1 MGKKSAKT
9 KYACQ
14 ECGHTA
20 YQWMGKCPSCNAWNS
35 LVEEVDLAL
44 SASGSSKKP
53 AEDNRL
59 ERIISSRKNTRGKAK
74 AIHLNEITDT
84 EAIRWTTRISE
95 LDRVLGGGAVEGG
108 FVLIGGDP
116 GIGKSTIMLQTL
128 ENLSKEHKVLYVSG
142 EESLQ
147 QIKVRGSRIGV
158 EGENILLASET
169 SLGKIFKLVEEIEP
183 DVLAIDSIQTM
194 FSDEIESAP
203 GSVSQVREVGARL
216 MHLAKG
222 AGILTF
228 VVGHVTKDG
237 AIAGPR
243 VLEHMV
249 DTVLYFESSGDHAF
263 RILRSVKN
271 RFGSTNEIGVFEM
284 SETGLQEVD
293 NPSALFLSERKE
305 EEAGTATVSSMEG
318 SRPLLIEV
326 QSLVSKSYLP
336 SPRRTTIGV
345 DHNRTSLLIAVME
358 KKWDIA
364 LGDQDIYV
372 NVVGGVRITETSGDL
387 GVMAAL
393 MSSFSGKAIP
403 RDTLFVGEVGLSGE
417 VRAVSQISER
427 IKAAKTLGFTRCF
440 IPYRNLEKLDNTIPD
455 IELIGVKKAHELVDL
470 IF

>member
-1 MGKKSAKT
+1 MGKKSAKSRFS
-9 KYACQ
+9 CQ
-14 ECGHTA
+14 ECGHA
-20 YQWMGKCPSCNAWNS
+20 SLQWLGKCPGCKAWNS
-35 LVEEVDLAL
+35 FVEEVDL
-44 SASGSSKKP
+44 SATVSDSKKP
-53 AEDNRL
+53 AEDSQL
-59 ERIISSRKNTRGKAK
+59 ERIFSSRSTKSKKSKVLSIDQIEDNS
-74 AIHLNEITDT
+74 
-84 EAIRWTTRISE
+84 AIRWSTKISE
-95 LDRVLGGGAVEGG
+95 FDRVLGGGAVAGG

-116 GIGKSTIMLQTL
+116 GIGKSTIMLQAL
-128 ENLSKEHKVLYVSG
+128 ENLSQAKKVLYISG

-147 QIKVRGSRIGV
+147 QIKVRASRIGV
-158 EGENILLASET
+158 RGEKLLLASET
-169 SLGKIFKLVEEIEP
+169 SLQKIFSLVADEMP

-194 FSDEIESAP
+194 FSDQIESAP

-228 VVGHVTKDG
+228 IVGHVTKDG

-263 RILRSVKN
+263 RILRAVKN

-284 SETGLQEVD
+284 SETGLRGVD
-293 NPSALFLSERKE
+293 NPSSLFLSERAE
-305 EEAGTATVSSMEG
+305 EEAGTATISSMEG

-326 QSLVSKSYLP
+326 QSLVSNSHLP
-336 SPRRTTIGV
+336 SPRRTTIGI
-345 DHNRTSLLIAVME
+345 DHNRAALLVAVIE
-358 KKWDIA
+358 KKWDVV

-387 GVMAAL
+387 GVMASL
-393 MSSFSGKAIP
+393 MSSFLGKPIP

-417 VRAVSQISER
+417 VRAVSQIAER
-427 IKAAKTLGFTRCF
+427 LKEAYTLGFKRCF
-440 IPYRNLEKLDNTIPD
+440 IPQRSLEKLENTFSGMEI
-455 IELIGVKKAHELVDL
+455 IGVKKASELADL